1 VVRQHE
7 LWKLFG
13 LSNAH
18 VEIMSSVP
26 SELALDRARQ
36 VPGRAGL
43 EALFNALRTAEAQAL
58 VESNSNHLALALL
71 AMVLDLA
78 LVLPLPTA
86 EQWKDATSNDP
97 DLRLI
102 LDAAVAN
109 APPLQKSKLKEKGYF
124 DAWKNGQ
131 LEVEDGMVFHYEEP
145 FRARRHQ
152 LRTKVV
158 PPSLRR
164 TVDVAC
170 HVSPMAGHSGIQR
183 TQYRLATQFWWPTLA
198 RETRLAVSG
207 CVHCRLANIT
217 SHEAQMQLHSLS
229 CDIPFDIMF
238 LDIWSPGDL
247 AEANGASKVLT
258 GMCCMTGFANGGALQ
273 IPITSETVSLV
284 AFSQMFIL
292 NGLPCLIFV
301 DQEGIFKGVFM
312 ELFGLLGIPV
322 EAVSP
327 ENHKAI
333 RCERFHRYLNKVQMI
348 NTADKQSFHQWYQ
361 GVMFAFYAWN
371 AGPIDGTDISRS
383 VAAIGREFPFPIHLT
398 NNATPRDGISEGQS
412 AMDHCDAASPLL
424 YKQRQLL
431 HELNEE
437 R

>member
-1 VVRQHE
+1 
-7 LWKLFG
+7 
-13 LSNAH
+13 
-18 VEIMSSVP
+18 
-26 SELALDRARQ
+26 
-36 VPGRAGL
+36 
-43 EALFNALRTAEAQAL
+43 
-58 VESNSNHLALALL
+58 
-71 AMVLDLA
+71 
-78 LVLPLPTA
+78 
-86 EQWKDATSNDP
+86 
-97 DLRLI
+97 
-102 LDAAVAN
+102 
-109 APPLQKSKLKEKGYF
+109 
-124 DAWKNGQ
+124 
-131 LEVEDGMVFHYEEP
+131 
-145 FRARRHQ
+145 
-152 LRTKVV
+152 
-158 PPSLRR
+158 
-164 TVDVAC
+164 
-170 HVSPMAGHSGIQR
+170 
-183 TQYRLATQFWWPTLA
+183 
-198 RETRLAVSG
+198 
-207 CVHCRLANIT
+207 
-217 SHEAQMQLHSLS
+217 MQLHSLS